1 MPERLK
7 GMVSKT
13 IMGQPIEG
21 SNPSFSSEKKG
32 FEAGAASGGEAGL
45 KKIPGGIYL
54 KANPETFSSKRG
66 KRDSKAQGRL
76 GLSQA
81 VKIFQQKNI

>member
-21 SNPSFSSEKKG
+21 SNPSFSSEKEG
-32 FEAGAASGGEAGL
+32 FEAEAASGDEANQTNFL
-45 KKIPGGIYL
+45 LREAKERFEP
-54 KANPETFSSKRG
+54 F
-66 KRDSKAQGRL
+66 
-76 GLSQA
+76 
-81 VKIFQQKNI
+81 F